1 MSSAFD
7 IPSPPLVEWHSS
19 ERPSAFDAM
28 FTAGSGRFVR
38 ADGRTERLAVGQWA
52 GEPDAADRRLF
63 LDACSGPTLDVGCG
77 PGRLVGD
84 LARRLPALGID
95 ESREAVRQARG
106 RGATALK
113 LDVFDPV
120 PGAGQWDHVLLAD
133 GNIGIGGDPVR
144 LLERVRDLLSPGGN
158 VLAEVSPRGIGI
170 IRDERRLWVDGRY
183 SSPFAWAV
191 VGLDAIE
198 MVAHEAGLLV
208 AGIHSTAGRHV
219 ASLQTP

>member
-1 MSSAFD
+1 
-7 IPSPPLVEWHSS
+7 
-19 ERPSAFDAM
+19 M
-28 FTAGSGRFVR
+28 FTVGSGRFVR
-38 ADGRTERLAVGQWA
+38 PDGRTEQLDVDQWA
-52 GEPDAADRRLF
+52 GDPDLADRRLF
-63 LDACSGPTLDVGCG
+63 LDSCTGPTLDVGCG
-77 PGRLVGD
+77 PGRLVAD

-95 ESREAVRQARG
+95 ESREAVRQARS
-106 RGATALK
+106 RGAAALR

-144 LLERVRDLLSPGGN
+144 LLGRVRDLLSPGGN

-198 MVAHEAGLLV
+198 MVAGDAGFEV
-208 AGIHSTAGRHV
+208 GSIRSVAGRHV
-219 ASLQTP
+219 ASLQVA

>member
-1 MSSAFD
+1 MSSAHDVPAFLERRGPERLSVFD
-7 IPSPPLVEWHSS
+7 H
-19 ERPSAFDAM
+19 M
-28 FTAGSGRFVR
+28 FTVGSGRFVR
-38 ADGRTERLAVGQWA
+38 PDGHTEQLDVDQWA

-77 PGRLVGD
+77 PGRLVAD

-95 ESREAVRQARG
+95 DSREAVRQARG

-144 LLERVRDLLSPGGN
+144 LLERVRSLLSPGGN
-158 VLAEVSPRGIGI
+158 VLAEVSPRGIGV

-191 VGLDAIE
+191 VGLDAVE
-198 MVAHEAGLLV
+198 MVAHEAGLVV
-208 AGIHSTAGRHV
+208 AGIRSAAGRHV
-219 ASLQTP
+219 ASLHAAS